1 MLPPDVAR
9 AWAFADMQDVLG
21 LQEDK
26 VGRLW
31 IWAYQPQVCENS
43 IFPLHILKISPSF
56 FPQLLLMKESCCPG
70 NESALRRQRTDYVE
84 VSMGAACKSSLHCPH
99 PFQPCNLPPLGSP
112 PRWGISSLKVCFP
125 YSIPSSAAFN
135 SWRAKATAY
144 IFLWLVPGT
153 QEIIT
158 GLICKYWISSQLLKF
173 LLLNI

>member
-99 PFQPCNLPPLGSP
+99 QWLIEGSSQTGLARRLANGSGPNLLHTRISELARCPLSP
-112 PRWGISSLKVCFP
+112 SCSSL
-125 YSIPSSAAFN
+125 SIYPSIHPSIHP
-135 SWRAKATAY
+135 SHRCIPHVVPRAWDIA
-144 IFLWLVPGT
+144 
-153 QEIIT
+153 Q
-158 GLICKYWISSQLLKF
+158 
-173 LLLNI
+173 